1 MVIGRLGAAGR
12 GVGCRFPAPD
22 LGTDRR
28 DGRRN
33 DSQVFLQPAQRD
45 GEPLCMS
52 SAKVVRGWVWLRR
65 EVFDP
70 DDFLCVRIGQRR
82 GSRPATAVP
91 RAPPNVVVALAG
103 HGANDTRGGTPF
115 QASWRWSVAADQPI
129 SLSYPTDLLPKA
141 VLIFGCRQDQ
151 IRPDRIGLDERTPKQ
166 RDHRS
171 DGLLPAPLST
181 FRAPRAGRGSTHDQ
195 KMYSRVAFGSP
206 LLTSREYSNN
216 LTHAR
221 TSVQGI
227 HEKW

>member
-1 MVIGRLGAAGR
+1 MIGRLGAAGR
-12 GVGCRFPAPD
+12 GVGCRFPAAD
-22 LGTDRR
+22 LWTDRG

-33 DSQVFLQPAQRD
+33 DSQIFLQPAQRD

-115 QASWRWSVAADQPI
+115 QASWRGSVAADQPI
-129 SLSYPTDLLPKA
+129 SLSYPTGLLPKA

-151 IRPDRIGLDERTPKQ
+151 IG
-166 RDHRS
+166 
-171 DGLLPAPLST
+171 
-181 FRAPRAGRGSTHDQ
+181 RAGSASTSEHQNKETTARMASYLHCYQRFEHRARG
-195 KMYSRVAFGSP
+195 AGP
-206 LLTSREYSNN
+206 LMTKRCTPE
-216 LTHAR
+216 
-221 TSVQGI
+221 
-227 HEKW
+227 